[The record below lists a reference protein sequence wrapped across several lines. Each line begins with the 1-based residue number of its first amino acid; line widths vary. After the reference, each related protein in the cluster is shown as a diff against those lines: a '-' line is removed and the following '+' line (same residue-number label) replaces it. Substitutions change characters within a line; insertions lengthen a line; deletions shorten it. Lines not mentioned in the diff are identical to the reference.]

1 MAKTGTTIDEL
12 LQALDQ
18 LDTKE
23 DGQMCTKNY
32 NSRRREGSS
41 FRERELKGKIE
52 GSPGKECKR
61 PREEFEVGCAHVHSQ
76 APLLIDPASSHILTH
91 R

>member
-32 NSRRREGSS
+32 NSRRRESSS

-52 GSPGKECKR
+52 GSPGR
-61 PREEFEVGCAHVHSQ
+61 NARDLGRSLRWDVRMY
-76 APLLIDPASSHILTH
+76 TH
-91 R
+91 KHPS